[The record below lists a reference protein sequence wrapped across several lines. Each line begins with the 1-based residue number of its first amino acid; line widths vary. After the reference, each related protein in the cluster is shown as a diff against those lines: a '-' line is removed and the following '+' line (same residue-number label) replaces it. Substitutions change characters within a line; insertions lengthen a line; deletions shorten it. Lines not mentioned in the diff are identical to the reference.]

1 MLLHIIF
8 LILKIIGCIL
18 LVILGL
24 LVLLILFALF
34 LPLRYIAECN
44 CDGGLS
50 SLDVYSRLYIL
61 FHLFGADIRYKEEKL
76 TWNFHI
82 AWKHFSSEQSEEE
95 GKSDTKEEK
104 GPEEETSI
112 KQEKNSEKET
122 NIKQG
127 NIPEEETSIKQEKNS
142 EKETNIKQGNIPEKE
157 IIIKQEKNPEKEMV
171 LEQEEAKTEIL
182 SSDKKAEDRKSG
194 NTRKSENSRSTEK
207 QKDEDTLDDKMEAFF
222 EKIKCTFR
230 KTCAKIELIVN
241 KKNKVLDF
249 LTDEIHRTAFTKT
262 IKELKKMMHRLKPK
276 RLEADVCFGFEDPS
290 VTGNILALYCMFYP
304 SLGKCVN
311 VTPDFQSKI
320 FKGSL
325 FIKGH
330 IRAGIFAVSGLNLI
344 CNKNIRTTF
353 HHIRNF
359 KLDE

>member
-50 SLDVYSRLYIL
+50 SLDVYARLYIL

-104 GPEEETSI
+104 G
-112 KQEKNSEKET
+112 
-122 NIKQG
+122 
-127 NIPEEETSIKQEKNS
+127 PEEETSIKQEKNS

-353 HHIRNF
+353 HYIRNF

>member
-1 MLLHIIF
+1 M
-8 LILKIIGCIL
+8 
-18 LVILGL
+18 ILGL

-34 LPLRYIAECN
+34 LPLRYIAECS

-50 SLDVYSRLYIL
+50 SLDVYARLYIL

-104 GPEEETSI
+104 G
-112 KQEKNSEKET
+112 
-122 NIKQG
+122 
-127 NIPEEETSIKQEKNS
+127 PEEETSIKQEKNS

-207 QKDEDTLDDKMEAFF
+207 QKDEDTLDDKVEAFF

>member
-34 LPLRYIAECN
+34 LPLRYIAECS

-50 SLDVYSRLYIL
+50 SLDVYARLYIL

-104 GPEEETSI
+104 G
-112 KQEKNSEKET
+112 
-122 NIKQG
+122 
-127 NIPEEETSIKQEKNS
+127 PEEETSIKQEKNS

>member
-34 LPLRYIAECN
+34 LPLRYIAECS

-50 SLDVYSRLYIL
+50 SLDVYARLYIL

-104 GPEEETSI
+104 G
-112 KQEKNSEKET
+112 
-122 NIKQG
+122 
-127 NIPEEETSIKQEKNS
+127 PEEETSIKQEKNS

-207 QKDEDTLDDKMEAFF
+207 QKDEDTLDDKVEAFF

>member
-1 MLLHIIF
+1 M
-8 LILKIIGCIL
+8 KIIGCIL

-34 LPLRYIAECN
+34 LPLRYIAECS

-50 SLDVYSRLYIL
+50 SLDVYARLYIL

-104 GPEEETSI
+104 G
-112 KQEKNSEKET
+112 
-122 NIKQG
+122 
-127 NIPEEETSIKQEKNS
+127 PEEETSIKQEKNS

-207 QKDEDTLDDKMEAFF
+207 QKDEDTLDDKVEAFF

>member
-34 LPLRYIAECN
+34 LPLRYIAECS
-44 CDGGLS
+44 CDGDLS
-50 SLDVYSRLYIL
+50 SLDVYARLYIL

-127 NIPEEETSIKQEKNS
+127 NIPE
-142 EKETNIKQGNIPEKE
+142 KE
-157 IIIKQEKNPEKEMV
+157 ISIKQEKNPEKEMV
-171 LEQEEAKTEIL
+171 LEQEEVKTEIL
-182 SSDKKAEDRKSG
+182 PSDKKAEDRKSG
-194 NTRKSENSRSTEK
+194 NTRKSENSRNTEK

-290 VTGNILALYCMFYP
+290 VTGNILALYCMFYS
-304 SLGKCVN
+304 SLGECVN

-359 KLDE
+359 KLNE

>member
-1 MLLHIIF
+1 
-8 LILKIIGCIL
+8 
-18 LVILGL
+18 
-24 LVLLILFALF
+24 
-34 LPLRYIAECN
+34 
-44 CDGGLS
+44 
-50 SLDVYSRLYIL
+50 
-61 FHLFGADIRYKEEKL
+61 
-76 TWNFHI
+76 
-82 AWKHFSSEQSEEE
+82 
-95 GKSDTKEEK
+95 
-104 GPEEETSI
+104 
-112 KQEKNSEKET
+112 
-122 NIKQG
+122 
-127 NIPEEETSIKQEKNS
+127 
-142 EKETNIKQGNIPEKE
+142 
-157 IIIKQEKNPEKEMV
+157 MV